1 MATKKAER
9 AAPAKLP
16 PLWDRL
22 KAQMTGTTG
31 KLRQNQ
37 RAYKALKIAIMVLA
51 VAMPIVAEWGALAVG
66 IAAGFILLLVGLQH
80 FNNGKKTGFS
90 TARSAIPPRSNSIST
105 TRKAGP
111 YAKLTPEEALGCS
124 PSASRVDD
132 VEHS

>member
-22 KAQMTGTTG
+22 KAQIDWYDRKATA
-31 KLRQNQ
+31 NQ
-37 RAYKALKIAIMVLA
+37 RAYKASKIAIIVLA

-66 IAAGFILLLVGLQH
+66 IAAGFILLLDGLQH
-80 FNNGKKTGFS
+80 LNNGKKTGFS

-105 TRKAGP
+105 TRRP
-111 YAKLTPEEALGCS
+111 DPTPSSRPRRRIGCS

-132 VEHS
+132 LEHS